1 MWALMVGGEQR
12 HRAVS
17 HGGVVITGVP
27 NQFKGRL
34 QPDSEYSAPRQGPSL
49 IPALPTSLHSAPD
62 PPPTLMSSMATSP
75 SNFQSIL
82 DAALD
87 DYHKQTG
94 IDLTKH
100 PFAEQLQ
107 NCHSSDDV
115 VQLFLERE
123 TSFKDYRE
131 KYRKLIDCLR
141 PVVKVIHAL
150 SGIIGEGAGL
160 VSDQH

>member
-1 MWALMVGGEQR
+1 
-12 HRAVS
+12 
-17 HGGVVITGVP
+17 
-27 NQFKGRL
+27 
-34 QPDSEYSAPRQGPSL
+34 
-49 IPALPTSLHSAPD
+49 
-62 PPPTLMSSMATSP
+62 MATSS

-82 DAALD
+82 DTALD
-87 DYHKQTG
+87 DYHKKTG

-100 PFAEQLQ
+100 PFADQLQ
-107 NCHSSDDV
+107 NCHSPDDIIH
-115 VQLFLERE
+115 LLLERE
-123 TSFKDYRE
+123 SSFKDYRA

>member
-1 MWALMVGGEQR
+1 MYIQVTVEVVGVDARPMGVGPGGWRRAGIVEVGKQR
-12 HRAVS
+12 WCAFNADAP
-17 HGGVVITGVP
+17 P
-27 NQFKGRL
+27 N
-34 QPDSEYSAPRQGPSL
+34 S
-49 IPALPTSLHSAPD
+49 
-62 PPPTLMSSMATSP
+62 MSSMATSP

-87 DYHKQTG
+87 DYHKHTG

-100 PFAEQLQ
+100 PSAAQLQ
-107 NCHSSDDV
+107 NCHSPDDV
-115 VQLFLERE
+115 VQLLLERE

-141 PVVKVIHAL
+141 PVVKVVHAL
-150 SGIIGEGAGL
+150 SGILGEGAGL